1 LLVTR
6 GAKTTITCSANIES
20 KSESLRSS
28 WAGYGAALWAL
39 IFAAFHLVWATGW
52 YIGLEAE
59 PARTAFAKRW
69 FLVYDLVVAGMC
81 AFAVPVALALTLPWG
96 RRLPRWLVGLFAWVG
111 VGLLVLRAS
120 GSLIQLLY
128 MVATG
133 TFVPRPRDLWEVWF
147 YLGAVLFGISAWR
160 FWRASRPGS

>member
-1 LLVTR
+1 MM
-6 GAKTTITCSANIES
+6 TTPASGS
-20 KSESLRSS
+20 GSLRSS

-39 IFAAFHLVWATGW
+39 IFAAFHIVWATGW
-52 YIGLEAE
+52 YIGLEAG
-59 PARTAFAKRW
+59 PASTAFAKRW

-81 AFAVPVALALTLPWG
+81 AFAVPVALALTMPWG

-111 VGLLVLRAS
+111 VGLLVLRAG

-147 YLGAVLFGISAWR
+147 YIGAVLFGLSAWR
-160 FWRASRPGS
+160 FSRASRPDS

>member
-1 LLVTR
+1 M
-6 GAKTTITCSANIES
+6 
-20 KSESLRSS
+20 
-28 WAGYGAALWAL
+28 

>member
-1 LLVTR
+1 MFCLSRAAQRQRLRVQPISQV
-6 GAKTTITCSANIES
+6 KMMTTIASG
-20 KSESLRSS
+20 SESLRSS

-59 PARTAFAKRW
+59 PARAAFANRW

-81 AFAVPVALALTLPWG
+81 AFAVPVALALTMPWG

-111 VGLLVLRAS
+111 VG
-120 GSLIQLLY
+120 
-128 MVATG
+128 
-133 TFVPRPRDLWEVWF
+133 
-147 YLGAVLFGISAWR
+147 
-160 FWRASRPGS
+160 